1 MAVGGCLGVVL
12 AVGAEARARGDLRAG
27 DRGGDRFAGN
37 DDEEEEEEDEKVE
50 EENVVEVVVALR
62 GLAAPPPAPAG
73 LALVLVGLLARPR
86 RARGAAGR
94 GVLSGVTSS
103 LKQGCEGETGDPQ
116 ARVPGELPPDRAKAL
131 FRCHE
136 EEGDSG

>member
-1 MAVGGCLGVVL
+1 M

-62 GLAAPPPAPAG
+62 GLAAPPPAG

-86 RARGAAGR
+86 RASGGAGR

>member
-1 MAVGGCLGVVL
+1 M

-37 DDEEEEEEDEKVE
+37 DDEEEDEEDEKVE

-62 GLAAPPPAPAG
+62 GLAAPPPAG

-131 FRCHE
+131 PRCHE
-136 EEGDSG
+136 EEDGDSG

>member
-1 MAVGGCLGVVL
+1 MVL

-62 GLAAPPPAPAG
+62 GLAAPPPAG

>member
-1 MAVGGCLGVVL
+1 M

-62 GLAAPPPAPAG
+62 GLAAPPPAG

-131 FRCHE
+131 PRCHE
-136 EEGDSG
+136 EEDGDSG